1 MEFTKL
7 KSNKGFTIQDLV
19 IALTIILLFTSTI
32 VTGFITIYKMQLDTK
47 MDSIASL
54 FLVQIMERI
63 DKLGYTEVAEGKLDS
78 LISQMRSDFSIP
90 SNFTLDIKIE
100 QDDTTK
106 NLVKTVHVKLGYV
119 FQNKDRSISVKTLK
133 VKEFEGENNEK

>member
-90 SNFTLDIKIE
+90 ESFSLSIE
-100 QDDTTK
+100 IEPDNMT
-106 NLVKTVHVKLGYV
+106 NGLVKTVHVKLGYV
-119 FQNKDRSISVKTLK
+119 FQDQDRSISVKTLK